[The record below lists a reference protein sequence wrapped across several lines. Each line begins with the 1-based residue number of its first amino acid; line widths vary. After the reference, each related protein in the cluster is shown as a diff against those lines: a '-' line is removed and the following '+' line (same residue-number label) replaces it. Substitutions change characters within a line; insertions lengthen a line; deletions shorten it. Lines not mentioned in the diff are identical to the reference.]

1 MEPIHLT
8 PAPEDAGTRIDCF
21 LASHLDGVTRSAAQ
35 KLLEGGAVQV
45 NGKAVAKN
53 YKLTGRKPC
62 PSRCRKRRRPIL
74 SLRTFPWT
82 WCMRTRM

>member
-53 YKLTGRKPC
+53 YKLTGRET
-62 PSRCRKRRRPIL
+62 L
-74 SLRTFPWT
+74 SVTLPEAEEADLIPQDIPLDVVY
-82 WCMRTRM
+82 

>member
-35 KLLEGGAVQV
+35 KLLEGGQRQSRSQ
-45 NGKAVAKN
+45 
-53 YKLTGRKPC
+53 KL
-62 PSRCRKRRRPIL
+62 
-74 SLRTFPWT
+74 
-82 WCMRTRM
+82 